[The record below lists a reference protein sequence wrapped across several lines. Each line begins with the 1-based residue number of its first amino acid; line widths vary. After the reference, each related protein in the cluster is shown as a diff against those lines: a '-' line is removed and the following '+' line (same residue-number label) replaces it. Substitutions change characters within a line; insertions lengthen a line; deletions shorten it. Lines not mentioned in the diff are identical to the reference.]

1 MMRKCMQSVN
11 MVPMKDTDILYL
23 LALDL
28 KQETFKNLFKFYI
41 ISASNNYNNTL
52 YVKINLLKP

>member
-1 MMRKCMQSVN
+1 MRKCMQSVN
-11 MVPMKDTDILYL
+11 MVPIKDTDIFYL

-28 KQETFKNLFKFYI
+28 KQKTFKNLFKFYI
-41 ISASNNYNNTL
+41 ISASNSYNNTL

>member
-11 MVPMKDTDILYL
+11 MVPIKDTDIFYL

-28 KQETFKNLFKFYI
+28 KQKTFKNLFKFYI
-41 ISASNNYNNTL
+41 ISASNSYNNTL
-52 YVKINLLKP
+52 